1 MKARYYCES
10 QGNLFS
16 EVPPDSA
23 HTKTPVAIAL
33 AAMTQPKTRNYL
45 WPEAFHYPA
54 TLEER
59 VRASTLALETLE
71 SLDALTPTEDQRD
84 ALSRFSGWGGLAP
97 VVSGREQWRHKAYG
111 EALMKALGEDRVMA
125 AEQSALTSY
134 FTPPE
139 VVRGIWEGLR
149 HLGFAGG
156 NVLDPA
162 AGTGAF
168 IGMCPPDLIDR
179 CKFTLIEKDQI
190 TGDIARA
197 LYPDSRTH
205 VAGLEEVRLPENH
218 YDLVIGNVPFGN
230 FSVADGE
237 MRTFRGPIH
246 DYFLL
251 KALRKCREGGLI
263 ALLTTS
269 GTLDKQSG
277 RLRNEL
283 ASNARLMG
291 AIRLPQSTFAY
302 CGAHVTVDL
311 VVLQKLPTHMCDADS
326 ADWTKAVAGA
336 SGTFVNNYFLHNPDA
351 VLGDLEVERSQY
363 SNYKTVCN
371 GPQVTRTQ
379 ILQRFVRMPRVAA
392 IAAKRIVGI
401 DLMADE
407 SAPEG
412 SIQLHEGVPNV
423 VRNGMLMRIEI
434 NGRRA
439 KRLIGL
445 VNVREAAMALIHSQ
459 VDIDV
464 SEADV
469 ELTRQG
475 LNRNYDEFV
484 KEFGFLSSQ
493 PNQSAF
499 DEDPSY
505 PLLLSLE
512 VVDETTDARLKA
524 QIFAERTAWARRP
537 RAVAENLHDAALIA
551 LDQTGTVDLDSVA
564 GLMGLDREAVFTALQ
579 TEPDY
584 FLDPLSQQ
592 VLPRDSYLSGDV
604 REKLHQAWAA
614 FDVDPR
620 FERNIPA
627 LEAVQP
633 KDLAP
638 DQITARLGQN
648 WIPKG
653 DVEAFIEHVTN
664 RSVRVTHVPEAALFQ
679 LQDTRH
685 HSSVGADWQTT
696 RMSFYALLE
705 KGLNQQSPDVYDN
718 LPPPKEG
725 RVLNQDETIAARE
738 RLEYIQE
745 QFGIWLWSDEERSKR
760 LAALYNRIY
769 NCYVDR
775 VFNGEHLTFPGMSD
789 VYRPRSNQRN
799 AVWRS
804 LQTGNMMLAHFVG
817 SGKSLTLAAITM
829 EKKRLGQ
836 WTKPMIAVQNSTL
849 LQFTAEFLRVYPQAR
864 VLMMGRDDMTKE
876 ARKRFVAK
884 IATSNWDAI
893 IVPHSVFD
901 RIAVYPETLANY
913 LESQTA
919 PLEAARDDSDD
930 YAERRLVTQ
939 QIESLKSKIKNLT
952 NEANK
957 DDTIYFEELGVD
969 GLAVDEA
976 QAYKN
981 AWHPTKMVNVAG
993 INASYSQRA
1002 MSMRLKVMT
1011 IFQRQQGDRGVIFST
1026 ATPICNSMSEVF
1038 TIMQYLQPTLLVEK
1052 GLGCFDAWA
1061 AQFGQRV
1068 SSVEIMP
1075 EGSGFRVK
1083 ERFSRFHNVP
1093 ELARMVRQTWDVVLK
1108 GTVAEIRVP
1117 AIAGGK
1123 QTVVGMPRSE
1133 VQAAYIKGLVERA
1146 DDVRK
1151 RRVKPTEDNMLK
1163 IVTEGRKAALDMRL
1177 LDPDIEDHTGSKVN
1191 ECVRRVF
1198 EIWAR
1203 SSTAR
1208 STQIVFCDTST
1219 PNTTG
1224 FSVYHDIRRKLVD
1237 RGIPESEIAFI
1248 HDYDTDKHRFSLLQK
1263 FNLGSVRIL
1272 LGSSEK
1278 LGIGTNAQSKLIAL
1292 HHLDVPWRPD
1302 QVEQRDGRAIRQG
1315 NENAIVELLRYV
1327 TSGSFDAYMWSAC
1340 ERKAA
1345 FIEQF
1350 LAGTVDERSAEDL
1363 SDASLSYAEVKAI
1376 ASGDPNVRDLCLVQ
1390 MELRRLRIVARS
1402 KESVRNA
1409 LRCEA
1414 LTLPSRVAQLQER
1427 IRCLTLDIQMMD
1439 SQQSQQWTLPDG
1451 NTAVPE
1457 QAIGSVKAQINA
1469 LPMRIMDPQSNYL
1482 LAKAWGFN
1490 LIMFVDDEY
1499 SSRRR
1504 GYALR
1509 GHGNYRLDISAH
1521 MDPAEMLARCCK
1533 RLAEVRALIWSDGK
1547 SLEALLARNRELT
1560 LLLHADEEKQEES
1573 RLTELERREEELLG
1587 LVQMEPA

>member
-1 MKARYYCES
+1 
-10 QGNLFS
+10 
-16 EVPPDSA
+16 
-23 HTKTPVAIAL
+23 
-33 AAMTQPKTRNYL
+33 MTQPKTRNYL
-45 WPEAFHYPA
+45 WPESFQYPT
-54 TLEER
+54 TLEA
-59 VRASTLALETLE
+59 RARACILALGTLE
-71 SLDALTPTEDQRD
+71 SINAGAANPEQCAALAQ
-84 ALSRFSGWGGLAP
+84 FSGWGGMAP
-97 VVSGREQWRHKAYG
+97 VVTGREPWRHQGYG
-111 EALMKALGEDRVMA
+111 EALRATLGEDRSKA
-125 AEQSALTSY
+125 AEQAALTSY

-139 VVRGIWEGLR
+139 VVRGVWEGLR
-149 HLGFAGG
+149 RLGFAGG

-168 IGMCPPDLIDR
+168 IGMCPSDLIDR

-190 TGDIARA
+190 TGEIAHV
-197 LYPDSRTH
+197 LYPDARTH

-230 FSVADGE
+230 YSVADGE

-283 ASNARLMG
+283 AANARLLG
-291 AIRLPQSTFAY
+291 ALRLPQSTFAEA
-302 CGAHVTVDL
+302 GAQVTVDL
-311 VVLQKLPTHMCDADS
+311 LVLQKLPQHMCDADS
-326 ADWTKAVAGA
+326 ADWTQAIAWGSA
-336 SGTFVNNYFLHNPDA
+336 TFVNNYFLQNPDA
-351 VLGDLEVERSQY
+351 VMGELEVERAQY
-363 SNYKTVCN
+363 GNSKAVCN
-371 GPQVTRTQ
+371 GPQVTRQQ
-379 ILQRFVRMPRVAA
+379 IVERFERMPRLAA
-392 IAAKRIVGI
+392 IAAKRLVGI
-401 DLMADE
+401 DLIADE
-407 SAPEG
+407 GAPEG
-412 SIQLHEGVPNV
+412 SIQLHDGVPNV
-423 VRNGMLMRIEI
+423 VRNGLLTRIEI

-439 KRLIGL
+439 KRLVGL
-445 VNVREAAMALIHSQ
+445 VSVREAAMALIHSQ
-459 VDIDV
+459 VDVDLT
-464 SEADV
+464 EADV
-469 ELTRQG
+469 EITRHG
-475 LNRNYDEFV
+475 LNTTYDTFV
-484 KEFGFLSSQ
+484 KEFGYLSSQ

-512 VVDETTDARLKA
+512 VVDEATDSRRKA
-524 QIFAERTAWARRP
+524 LIFSERTAWARRP
-537 RAVAENLHDAALIA
+537 RVVADNLHEAALIA
-551 LDQTGTVDLDSVA
+551 LDQTGRIDLDSVA
-564 GLMGLDREAVFTALQ
+564 SLMGMDRDAVFTALQ

-584 FLDPLSQQ
+584 FLDPVSQQ
-592 VLPRDSYLSGDV
+592 VLPREAYLSGDV
-604 REKLHQAWAA
+604 RQKLHQAWAA

-633 KDLAP
+633 VDLLP
-638 DQITARLGQN
+638 DQITARLGQS
-648 WIPKG
+648 WIPKSE
-653 DVEAFIEHVTN
+653 VEAFIEHVTH

-685 HSSVGADWQTT
+685 HPAVGADWQTA
-696 RMSFYALLE
+696 RLSFYALLE
-705 KGLNQQSPDVYDN
+705 KGLNQQSPDVYDT
-718 LPPPKEG
+718 LPPPDER

-738 RLEYIQE
+738 RLEYIQD
-745 QFGIWLWSDEERSKR
+745 QFGAWLWADEERSKR
-760 LAALYNRIY
+760 LANLYNQTY

-789 VYRPRSNQRN
+789 VYRPRSNQRD

-817 SGKSLTLAAITM
+817 SGKTLTLSAITM

-901 RIAVYPETLANY
+901 RIAVYPETLAEY
-913 LESQTA
+913 LESETS
-919 PLEAARDDSDD
+919 PLEAARDDCEN
-930 YAERRLVTQ
+930 YAERRLISQ

-952 NEANK
+952 NESNK

-1026 ATPICNSMSEVF
+1026 ATPICNSMSEVY
-1038 TIMQYLQPTLLVEK
+1038 TMMQYLQPSLLAEK

-1068 SSVEIMP
+1068 SSVEVMP

-1123 QTVVGMPRSE
+1123 QTVVGMPRSDT
-1133 VQAAYIKGLVERA
+1133 QAAYIKGLVDRA

-1177 LDPDIEDHTGSKVN
+1177 LDPDIEDHSGSKVN

-1203 SSTAR
+1203 TSVAR

-1224 FSVYHDIRRKLVD
+1224 FSVYHDIRRKLLD
-1237 RGIPESEIAFI
+1237 RGVPESEVAFI
-1248 HDYDTDKHRFSLLQK
+1248 HDYDTDKRRFSLLQK
-1263 FNLGSVRIL
+1263 FNLGMVRIL

-1278 LGIGTNAQSKLIAL
+1278 LGIGTNAQAKLIAL

-1315 NENAIVELLRYV
+1315 NENAVVELLRYV

-1350 LAGTVDERSAEDL
+1350 LSGTVDERSAEDL

-1390 MELRRLRIVARS
+1390 MELRKLRIVARS
-1402 KESVRNA
+1402 KASVQNA
-1409 LRCEA
+1409 LRREA
-1414 LTLPSRVAQLQER
+1414 RILPKRVAELEQR
-1427 IRCLTLDIQMMD
+1427 IDFVTRDIQMLD
-1439 SQQSQQWTLPDG
+1439 SQMSQKWTLPNG
-1451 NTAVPE
+1451 QTAAPE
-1457 QAIGSVKAQINA
+1457 IAILTVKAQIDAMPLRN
-1469 LPMRIMDPQSNYL
+1469 MEEQSTYL
-1482 LAKAWGFN
+1482 LANAWGFK
-1490 LIMFVDDEY
+1490 LIMYVDEAY

-1509 GHGNYRLDISAH
+1509 GLGNYRVDISAS
-1521 MDPAEMLARCCK
+1521 MVPAEMLACCCK
-1533 RLAEVRALIWSDGK
+1533 RIAEVRAFVHADVRD
-1547 SLEALLARNRELT
+1547 LEALHARSRELT
-1560 LLLHADEEKQEES
+1560 ILLRDDEDEIVES

>member
-1 MKARYYCES
+1 MKARHVCAS
-10 QGNLFS
+10 QGDLFADIS
-16 EVPPDSA
+16 FECEQP
-23 HTKTPVAIAL
+23 KTAVAIAL
-33 AAMTQPKTRNYL
+33 AAMTQPKTKNYL
-45 WPEAFHYPA
+45 WPESFRYPT
-54 TLEER
+54 TLEA
-59 VRASTLALETLE
+59 RARACTVALETLDTI
-71 SLDALTPTEDQRD
+71 DAHELKPEQCA
-84 ALSRFSGWGGLAP
+84 ALAHFSGWGGLAT
-97 VVSGREQWRHKAYG
+97 VVSGREHWRHGAYG
-111 EALMKALGEDRVMA
+111 ESLRSTLGVARSKA
-125 AEQSALTSY
+125 AEQAALTSY

-168 IGMCPPDLIDR
+168 IGMCPADLIDR
-179 CKFTLIEKDQI
+179 CNFTLIEKDPF

-197 LYPDSRTH
+197 LYPDARTH
-205 VAGLEEVRLPENH
+205 VAGLEDVRLPENH

-230 FSVADGE
+230 YSVADGE

-251 KALRKCREGGLI
+251 KALRKCREGGLV

-283 ASNARLMG
+283 AASAKLLG
-291 AIRLPQSTFAY
+291 AMRLPESTFADS
-302 CGAHVTVDL
+302 GAKVTVDL
-311 VVLQKLPTHMCDADS
+311 LILQKLPSHMCDADS
-326 ADWTKAVAGA
+326 ADWTQAVSWGGSAH
-336 SGTFVNNYFLHNPDA
+336 VNSYYLQNPDA
-351 VLGDLEVERSQY
+351 VLGELEVERAQHG
-363 SNYKTVCN
+363 NYKVVCN
-371 GPQVTRTQ
+371 GPQLTRKQ
-379 ILQRFVRMPRVAA
+379 IVERFLRMPRLAA
-392 IAAKRIVGI
+392 IAAKRFVGI
-401 DLMADE
+401 DLVADE
-407 SAPEG
+407 NAPEG
-412 SIQLHEGVPNV
+412 SIQLHDGVPNV
-423 VRNGMLMRIEI
+423 VRNGLLTRMEV

-439 KRLIGL
+439 KRLVGL
-445 VNVREAAMALIHSQ
+445 VSVREAAMALIHSQ
-459 VDIDV
+459 VDVDLT
-464 SEADV
+464 EADV
-469 ELTRQG
+469 ETTRAG
-475 LNRNYDEFV
+475 LNTVYDAFV
-484 KEFGFLSSQ
+484 KEFGYLSSQ

-512 VVDETTDARLKA
+512 VVDETNDTRRKA
-524 QIFAERTAWARRP
+524 PIFSERTAWARRP
-537 RAVAENLHDAALIA
+537 RVVADNLHEAALIA
-551 LDQTGTVDLDSVA
+551 LDQTGSIDLDSVA
-564 GLMGLDREAVFTALQ
+564 SLMGMDRDAVFTALQ

-584 FLDPLSQQ
+584 FLDPVSQQ
-592 VLPRDSYLSGDV
+592 VLPREAYLSGDV
-604 REKLHQAWAA
+604 RQKLHQAWAA

-633 KDLAP
+633 VDLLP
-638 DQITARLGQN
+638 DQITARLGQS
-648 WIPKG
+648 WIPKS
-653 DVEAFIEHVTN
+653 DVEAFIEHVTK
-664 RSVRVTHVPEAALFQ
+664 RTVRVTHVPEAAMFQ
-679 LQDTRH
+679 LSDTRH
-685 HSSVGADWQTT
+685 LPSLGPDWQTS
-696 RMSFYALLE
+696 RLSFYSLLE
-705 KGLNQQSPDVYDN
+705 KGLNQQSPDVYDT
-718 LPPPKEG
+718 LPPPEER

-745 QFGIWLWSDEERSKR
+745 QFSAWLWSDQERSKR
-760 LAALYNRIY
+760 LSTLYNRTY

-775 VFNGEHLTFPGMSD
+775 EFNGEHLTFPGMSD
-789 VYRPRSNQRN
+789 VYRPRSNQRD

-817 SGKSLTLAAITM
+817 SGKTLTLAAITM

-864 VLMMGRDDMTKE
+864 VLMMGRDDMAKE

-901 RIAVYPETLANY
+901 RIAVYPETLAEY
-913 LESQTA
+913 LETETS
-919 PLEAARDDSDD
+919 PLEEARDNCDD
-930 YAERRLVTQ
+930 HSERRLISQ
-939 QIESLKSKIKNLT
+939 QIEGLKSKIKSLT
-952 NEANK
+952 NESNK

-1038 TIMQYLQPTLLVEK
+1038 TMMQYLQPTLLREK

-1068 SSVEIMP
+1068 SSVEVMP

-1117 AIAGGK
+1117 AISGGK
-1123 QTVVGMPRSE
+1123 QTVVGMPRSDT
-1133 VQAAYIKGLVERA
+1133 QAAYIKGLVDRA

-1177 LDPDIEDHTGSKVN
+1177 LDPDIEDHSGSKVN

-1203 SSTAR
+1203 TSVAR

-1224 FSVYHDIRRKLVD
+1224 FSVYHDIRRKLLD
-1237 RGIPESEIAFI
+1237 RGVPESEVAFI
-1248 HDYDTDKHRFSLLQK
+1248 HDYETDRQRFALLQK
-1263 FNLGSVRIL
+1263 FNLGIVRIL

-1278 LGIGTNAQSKLIAL
+1278 LGIGTNAQAKLIAL

-1315 NENAIVELLRYV
+1315 NENAVVELLRYV
-1327 TSGSFDAYMWSAC
+1327 TAGSFDAYMWSAC

-1350 LAGTVDERSAEDL
+1350 LSGTVDERSAEDL
-1363 SDASLSYAEVKAI
+1363 SDASMSYAEVKAI

-1390 MELRRLRIVARS
+1390 MELRKLRIIARS
-1402 KESVRNA
+1402 KASVQSA
-1409 LRCEA
+1409 LRREA
-1414 LTLPSRVAQLQER
+1414 RILPKRVAELEQR
-1427 IRCLTLDIQMMD
+1427 IEFLNNDIQVLD
-1439 SQQSQQWTLPDG
+1439 AKKSQKWTLPHG
-1451 NTAVPE
+1451 QLAAPEVAILAVKTQIDSMPLRDMDK
-1457 QAIGSVKAQINA
+1457 QSV
-1469 LPMRIMDPQSNYL
+1469 YF
-1482 LAKAWGFN
+1482 LANAWGLK
-1490 LIMFVDDEY
+1490 LIMYVDEAY

-1509 GHGNYRLDISAH
+1509 GHGNYRVDISAS
-1521 MDPAEMLARCCK
+1521 MAPAEMLACCCK
-1533 RLAEVRALIWSDGK
+1533 RLAEVREFVHAEVRQ
-1547 SLEALLARNRELT
+1547 LEALRARSKELT
-1560 LLLHADEEKQEES
+1560 VLLNDNDEHAVES